1 MNQNTILII
10 ISTFDS
16 IDFSVYWFSSLL
28 VFQFP
33 GFILDIFTEIISSH
47 LYNIFGYNILYKF

>member
-10 ISTFDS
+10 ISIFDS
-16 IDFSVYWFSSLL
+16 IDFSVYWFSGFP

-47 LYNIFGYNILYKF
+47 LYNIFRYNIL